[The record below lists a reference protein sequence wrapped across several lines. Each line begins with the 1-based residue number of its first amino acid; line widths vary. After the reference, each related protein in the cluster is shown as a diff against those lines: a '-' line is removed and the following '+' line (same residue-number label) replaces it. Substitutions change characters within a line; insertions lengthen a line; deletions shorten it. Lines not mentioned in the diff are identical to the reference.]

1 MSSLGMRLN
10 RLQHVSDESI
20 SRLIAGESSPL
31 ADLRASRH
39 MARCWQCRARR
50 EAMERAAMRITEHR
64 RIMADRITPDPER
77 RAALLAALRSR
88 AQRVDYPPPAT
99 KSLFDIS
106 VNPGHPMN
114 PLFASFAIVLIATL
128 LLFWIWQRPKAT
140 VSAGQLM
147 LGAQMAEQKVAEGKA
162 AVVYQKIHIV
172 TAHTSIER
180 EIYRD
185 ARGVRRPRS
194 QALHTEASQVR
205 SLFDQMNVDWDN
217 PLSAASFRAWHDRQQ
232 GGVDRVIRRDGNL
245 LTLETTVP
253 RSRIEAESFTVR
265 ADDFHPVARTI
276 RTGDNTI
283 QVAELNYAVLD
294 WSGVNDALF
303 EPLPSSPG
311 SSRPVLHAIAPPS
324 LPSAMMLD
332 NAELAARLELNHLQ
346 ADQGE
351 QIAINRNDREVQV
364 KGIVETS
371 ARKQEIARA
380 LGKIPLLQVELLSIA
395 ELQQQPADNTTTKS
409 VRMQSVDVAESPLQ
423 LYLTS
428 TGQAPAAQQEIAR
441 ALLDAALQMKQSAAA
456 LETLQHRFAAM
467 TRSSATDSAYA
478 QLYASDSQRLL
489 AALDHQETALRR
501 LGFPA
506 QAVPEKETAND
517 SLLSPDIDRNQSL
530 CRELIAGNAG
540 DPQRSAQQIIP
551 DLVHS
556 IARIRTVIS
565 VEQHP

>member
-20 SRLIAGESSPL
+20 SRLIAGELSPL

-39 MARCWQCRARR
+39 MVRCWQCRARR

-64 RIMADRITPDPER
+64 RIMAGRITPDPER

-88 AQRVDYPPPAT
+88 DQQQNHPPLAT
-99 KSLFDIS
+99 RNLFDIS
-106 VNPGHPMN
+106 VNPGYPMN

-128 LLFWIWQRPKAT
+128 LLCWIWQRPKVT

-147 LGAQMAEQKVAEGKA
+147 LGAQMAEQKVTEGKA
-162 AVVYQKIHIV
+162 GVVYQKIHIV
-172 TAHTSIER
+172 TAHTTLER

-185 ARGVRRPRS
+185 ARGVRQPRP
-194 QALHTEASQVR
+194 QAPHAEASQVR
-205 SLFDQMNVDWDN
+205 NLLSQMGVDWDN
-217 PLSAASFRAWHDRQQ
+217 PLSATSFRAWHDRQQ
-232 GGVDRVIRRDGNL
+232 GGVDRVTRGEGNL

-253 RSRIEAESFTVR
+253 HSRIEAESLTVR

-311 SSRPVLHAIAPPS
+311 VARPVLHAVVPPS
-324 LPSAMMLD
+324 LPSATMLD
-332 NAELAARLELNHLQ
+332 SAELAARLELNHLQ

-351 QIAINRNDREVQV
+351 QIAINRDDREVQV

-380 LGKIPLLQVELLSIA
+380 LGKIPLVQVELLSIA
-395 ELQQQPADNTTTKS
+395 ELQQQPVDNTTTQS
-409 VRMQSVDVAESPLQ
+409 VSMQSVEVAASPLERYLQ
-423 LYLTS
+423 RNLTS
-428 TGQAPAAQQEIAR
+428 AGQAPAVQQEIAR
-441 ALLDAALQMKQSAAA
+441 TLLDSALQIKQSAVA
-456 LETLQHRFAAM
+456 LQSLQHRFAVM
-467 TRSSATDSAYA
+467 TQSSATDTAYA
-478 QLYASDSQRLL
+478 QLVASYSQRLL
-489 AALDHQETALRR
+489 VALDHQEAALRS
-501 LGFPA
+501 LGWPT
-506 QAVPEKETAND
+506 QAVPEKATAD
-517 SLLSPDIDRNQSL
+517 DALLSPEIDRNEAL
-530 CRELIAGNAG
+530 CRELIAGNARG
-540 DPQRSAQQIIP
+540 RQRATLRAA
-551 DLVHS
+551 D
-556 IARIRTVIS
+556 
-565 VEQHP
+565 HP